1 MAEFIPKS
9 ALLAKLKE
17 ESETEWV
24 GSSCEHRDI
33 RTGIRMALVC
43 VENFPAVDAV
53 EVFKRTEEIEKA
65 ICVLN
70 VYRNTY
76 YKEPSGTVKYAVAD
90 AINTILPLF
99 ARCLERRTDNAVD

>member
-1 MAEFIPKS
+1 MADLIDRA
-9 ALLAKLKE
+9 ALEIDAWERLSDA
-17 ESETEWV
+17 V
-24 GSSCEHRDI
+24 C
-33 RTGIRMALVC
+33 AL
-43 VENFPAVDAV
+43 EKAPAVDAV

-90 AINTILPLF
+90 AINTILPLV
-99 ARCLERRTDNAVD
+99 AKCLERRTNATD